1 MQNFVYLP
9 VATLSTQGNKKV
21 LKQWKWR
28 LKCIISWN
36 EYQSKILVPQ
46 NQYLDHLVDLNFQGI
61 WKWCTPNKSW
71 KILSFVEIKDYDI
84 MIDRSNSYDQP
95 VKIM

>member
-46 NQYLDHLVDLNFQGI
+46 NQYLDCLVDLNFQGI
-61 WKWCTPNKSW
+61 NRCFV
-71 KILSFVEIKDYDI
+71 LSYENDAHQTSHERYFLL
-84 MIDRSNSYDQP
+84 
-95 VKIM
+95 